1 MRDSTVN
8 SELESAAAVLQAENQ
23 EKPEIILQ
31 AENVGK
37 VFPGKEGDVRAVDS
51 VDLELRA
58 GEIFGLVGESGC
70 GKSTLSRLLL
80 RLLDC
85 SSGRITYHG
94 EDITSLPRPQLQG
107 LRRKMSLV
115 FQDPN
120 TSLNPRMTIYDNLAR
135 PFKIH
140 NLARGREEITVEIV
154 RLLKSMGLQA
164 EHMIRY
170 PHELSG
176 GQKQRVVVARALAVD
191 PEIIFLDEPTSAL
204 DVSVQAKIL
213 RLLARIKQE
222 KDLTY
227 FFISHDINLIRVIS
241 DRIGVMYLGKIVEL
255 GEVGD
260 IFSEPYHPYTRGLFS
275 SVPEPRPERKIETV
289 LMGEVPSPVDP
300 PEGCYFH
307 PRCPEVMSVCRSK
320 SPEFTIRQGRRTA
333 CHLFEKD

>member
-1 MRDSTVN
+1 MN
-8 SELESAAAVLQAENQ
+8 SA
-23 EKPEIILQ
+23 EIILQ
-31 AENVGK
+31 AEQIKK
-37 VFPGKEGDVRAVDS
+37 VFPGKEGDVRAVDG

-58 GEIFGLVGESGC
+58 GEVFGLVGESGC

-80 RLLDC
+80 RLLEA
-85 SSGRITYHG
+85 SGGSIKFRG
-94 EDITSLPRPQLQG
+94 EDITRYNNQEMKG

-115 FQDPN
+115 FQDPH

-140 NLARGREEITVEIV
+140 KLARGREEITVEIV

-191 PEIIFLDEPTSAL
+191 PEVIFLDEPTSAL

-213 RLLARIKQE
+213 KLLAKIKAE

-241 DRIGVMYLGKIVEL
+241 DRIGVMYLGRMVEQ
-255 GEVGD
+255 GEVQEM
-260 IFSEPYHPYTRGLFS
+260 FAEPLHPYTRGLFR
-275 SVPEPRPERKIETV
+275 SVPEPTPARKIDAA
-289 LMGEVPSPVDP
+289 LMGEVPSPVNP
-300 PEGCYFH
+300 PSGCHFH
-307 PRCPEVMSVCRSK
+307 PRCPEKMAVCEK
-320 SPEFTIRQGRRTA
+320 ESPAFTYRQGRKVA
-333 CHLFEKD
+333 CHLYDID